1 MQSRAALGI
10 SLPHLCV
17 QPVEGEIVTDRQNQP
32 AVLRRKVERLEAL
45 LAAEKHRGDKCWA
58 AYRELMYENV
68 DMKLKLDR
76 IAAAVNGGEE

>member
-1 MQSRAALGI
+1 MEQEMS
-10 SLPHLCV
+10 
-17 QPVEGEIVTDRQNQP
+17 ERQNQP

-45 LAAEKHRGDKCWA
+45 LAAERESAGKVFA
-58 AYRELMYENV
+58 MYRELLIENV

>member
-1 MQSRAALGI
+1 MS
-10 SLPHLCV
+10 
-17 QPVEGEIVTDRQNQP
+17 ERQNQP

-45 LAAEKHRGDKCWA
+45 LAAERESSAKVFA
-58 AYRELMYENV
+58 MYRETLCENV

>member
-1 MQSRAALGI
+1 M
-10 SLPHLCV
+10 
-17 QPVEGEIVTDRQNQP
+17 TDRQNQP

-45 LAAEKHRGDKCWA
+45 LAAERESAGKVFA
-58 AYRELMYENV
+58 MYRELLIENV